1 MKRILSLL
9 MLIACGIGM
18 EWAQTT
24 TIGLTQSLDDTN
36 KTVGEKTWTSM
47 ENVTIESVIGAN
59 IKNITNDTKSRKVSL
74 NGTQYEAKNSC
85 WRKGVASVYTDQHPR

>member
-18 EWAQTT
+18 GWAQTT

-36 KTVGEKTWTSM
+36 KT
-47 ENVTIESVIGAN
+47 A
-59 IKNITNDTKSRKVSL
+59 
-74 NGTQYEAKNSC
+74 
-85 WRKGVASVYTDQHPR
+85 

>member
-1 MKRILSLL
+1 MVNEMVEAVIFDMDGVLINSEIYYANYRKDFFKMKKI
-9 MLIACGIGM
+9 
-18 EWAQTT
+18 
-24 TIGLTQSLDDTN
+24 DTRHLN
-36 KTVGEKTWTSM
+36 DSDF
-47 ENVTIESVIGAN
+47 IGAN